1 MEFLRTGFLA
11 SLLCAW
17 LSTPQAFANPIS
29 TSVQESHT
37 PNSAGNRPNI
47 HLASSHELYLS
58 QGFPSSTPKN
68 PANTKSHKGK
78 TTPKISARI
87 NPKLPCDSQES
98 CAQYCLKESYPQFI
112 ATFKGNRLYFHD
124 GTSMLWDDGRA
135 KSYEESFKEADLED
149 QFRFPYPLKG
159 ANSEKTQDSSRLRA
173 VEFFKKIYGADKES
187 VRKNLT
193 KVPWLRGLQS
203 DVYLEVTQINDIASR
218 LGRISEALEKLP
230 APLLEVALA
239 PSGGFY
245 WRKIAGSEILSMHSF
260 GIAIDLNANLS
271 RYWLWDEQRGTKSQR
286 QSRVVPEIVEIF
298 EREGF
303 IWGGRWRH
311 YDTMHFEYRPEILCF
326 AHLWGALEES
336 GKNPIHTEESNAT
349 PHH

>member
-1 MEFLRTGFLA
+1 MLHRCFLRA
-11 SLLCAW
+11 RLLGLIALCMG
-17 LSTPQAFANPIS
+17 LSAPHAAC
-29 TSVQESHT
+29 
-37 PNSAGNRPNI
+37 
-47 HLASSHELYLS
+47 ASSSLWESPSHNALQE
-58 QGFPSSTPKN
+58 FPPLALKDPAPILAQSTRTASKIYTGKSSEP
-68 PANTKSHKGK
+68 
-78 TTPKISARI
+78 
-87 NPKLPCDSQES
+87 PCDSRES

-112 ATFKGNRLYFHD
+112 ATLKRNRLYFHD

-149 QFRFPYPLKG
+149 QFHFPYPLDG
-159 ANSEKTQDSSRLRA
+159 ANREKWEDTSRLRA
-173 VEFFKKIYGADKES
+173 VEFFKKIYGADEKS

-218 LGRISEALEKLP
+218 LKRISEALEKLP
-230 APLLEVALA
+230 APLLKVALA

-245 WRKIAGSEILSMHSF
+245 WRKIAGSEILSIHSF

-349 PHH
+349 PQN